1 MILEG
6 ERFSNNR
13 NQALK
18 CSIFLMEKEI
28 LYFTGKKRTYAKKKY
43 LQLIRSCKDLSL
55 DEPIFLKRK

>member
-13 NQALK
+13 NQAMKYL
-18 CSIFLMEKEI
+18 ILLMEKEI
-28 LYFTGKKRTYAKKKY
+28 LYFTGRKRTYAKKKY
-43 LQLIRSCKDLSL
+43 LQLIRSSKDLSL